1 MTSSEQCGPLRDITE
16 VETAIF
22 FHFCLTRYNHDHRK
36 QDLMGAMEE
45 SPRGCEEE
53 ERARNKVVW
62 LVDRT
67 IRRREHIRTSKGSFI
82 RILLWDGQHDP
93 SSRCLQN
100 SWWNLHFSPRPVEV
114 AAQDLQAGTGW
125 GETLPCSREGLPHLD
140 SICHLH
146 PAERAPKLLAWHAGL
161 PQAGSPSG
169 QPVHNLGK
177 VTVCSHHEKKPSGQ
191 HQSLRNLPWL
201 CVQFPFQ
208 TDSFDPTLPLLHLN
222 HFTPSFSFLG
232 EQLSAFPLRSEASLH
247 CPHRWNLY

>member
-82 RILLWDGQHDP
+82 RILL
-93 SSRCLQN
+93 
-100 SWWNLHFSPRPVEV
+100 
-114 AAQDLQAGTGW
+114 
-125 GETLPCSREGLPHLD
+125 
-140 SICHLH
+140 
-146 PAERAPKLLAWHAGL
+146 
-161 PQAGSPSG
+161 
-169 QPVHNLGK
+169 
-177 VTVCSHHEKKPSGQ
+177 
-191 HQSLRNLPWL
+191 
-201 CVQFPFQ
+201 
-208 TDSFDPTLPLLHLN
+208 
-222 HFTPSFSFLG
+222 
-232 EQLSAFPLRSEASLH
+232 
-247 CPHRWNLY
+247 